1 LNNTRHHLL
10 VLLATTLVAGSFW
23 ASEKL
28 AGVIN
33 PISLT
38 LLRFIGASLIL
49 LPIVLSKSKWRSKIL
64 PTLPRAAVISLFYAI
79 FFIGFFEALNT
90 TNATNTATIF
100 TLVPFITALL
110 SIIAFRE
117 KITSKQLF
125 VYFLGAMGTIWVIFG
140 GQLTLLLSFTL
151 NRGDLIFLATIFFMS
166 FYSIA
171 MKILYRNDEMIVLA
185 FCTLVGGSFW
195 MALALL
201 VSGQPLEWE
210 LLQNDSIFHMTY
222 LILGATLATVFLYQ
236 ITTIALGP
244 KRVNAYIY
252 LNPAI
257 VVGLLFIIENTPI
270 PSAIMPGILMSII
283 ATVILQRSNA
293 RPTVT
298 PLK

>member
-1 LNNTRHHLL
+1 MHNIKHHLL

-28 AGVIN
+28 AGIIN

-49 LPIVLSKSKWRSKIL
+49 LPLVLSKAKWREKIL
-64 PTLPRAAVISLFYAI
+64 PTLPRATVISLFYAL

-100 TLVPFITALL
+100 TLVPLITGLL
-110 SIIAFRE
+110 SIIALRE
-117 KITSKQLF
+117 KLTGKQLL
-125 VYFLGAMGTIWVIFG
+125 VYAIGALGTIWVIFG
-140 GQLTLLLSFTL
+140 GQLALLMSFTL
-151 NRGDLIFLATIFFMS
+151 NRGDLIFIGTIFFMS

-185 FCTLVGGSFW
+185 FCTLLGGSFW

-201 VSGQPLEWE
+201 ITGQPLEWQ
-210 LLQNDSIFHMTY
+210 LLQHDAIFHMSY

-236 ITTIALGP
+236 ITTVALGP

-252 LNPAI
+252 LNPAL
-257 VVGLLFIIENTPI
+257 VVFLLLIIEGTPI
-270 PSAIMPGILMSII
+270 PYAIIPGIMISVIT
-283 ATVILQRSNA
+283 TVILQRDK
-293 RPTVT
+293 RPIEIKTR
-298 PLK
+298 

>member
-1 LNNTRHHLL
+1 MNNIKHHLL

-49 LPIVLSKSKWRSKIL
+49 LPIVLAKEKWRSKVL
-64 PTLPRAAVISLFYAI
+64 STLPRAIIISLFYTV

-90 TNATNTATIF
+90 TSATNTATIF
-100 TLVPFITALL
+100 TLVPLITGLL

-117 KITSKQLF
+117 RLTGKQLL
-125 VYFLGAMGTIWVIFG
+125 VYAIGAAGTIWVIFG
-140 GQLTLLLSFTL
+140 GQLTQLLAFTL
-151 NRGDLIFLATIFFMS
+151 SRGDLIFFAAIFFMS

-171 MKILYRNDEMIVLA
+171 MKMLYRNDEMIVLA
-185 FCTLVGGSFW
+185 FCTLIGGSCW
-195 MALALL
+195 MALTLL
-201 VSGQPLEWE
+201 ITGQPLEWQ
-210 LLQNDSIFHMTY
+210 LLEHDAIFHMAY

-236 ITTIALGP
+236 ITTVALGP

-252 LNPAI
+252 LNPAL
-257 VVGLLFIIENTPI
+257 VVLLLLIIEDIPI
-270 PSAIMPGILMSII
+270 PNAIIPGILMSVI
-283 ATVILQRSNA
+283 ATVILQRSKH
-293 RPTVT
+293 RS
-298 PLK
+298 